1 MVSLSIMGGGGGA
14 SALRSPVFLRFVWY
28 RYSGLVAKIMV
39 FCLKQKHYHEKYIPR
54 RHFFHD
60 TCSLHYDIYGV
71 RLAENEITRKYFGS
85 YFRSL
90 FQSKWHT
97 IPLNVVSV
105 IIYPPYIE
113 YCPSTAENSGA

>member
-1 MVSLSIMGGGGGA
+1 MKNT
-14 SALRSPVFLRFVWY
+14 FL
-28 RYSGLVAKIMV
+28 ADI
-39 FCLKQKHYHEKYIPR
+39 
-54 RHFFHD
+54 FFHD

-71 RLAENEITRKYFGS
+71 RLAENEITRKCFAS

-90 FQSKWHT
+90 FQSKCHT

-105 IIYPPYIE
+105 IIHPPYIE